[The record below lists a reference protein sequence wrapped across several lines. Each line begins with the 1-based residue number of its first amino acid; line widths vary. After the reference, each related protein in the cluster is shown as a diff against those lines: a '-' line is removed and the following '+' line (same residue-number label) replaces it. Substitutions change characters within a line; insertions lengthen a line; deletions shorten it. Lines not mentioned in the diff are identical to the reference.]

1 MTTNQNQ
8 SILLA
13 GASGVLGRHIAQ
25 ALTDA
30 GHKVTGLGRSE
41 GNGVR
46 ADLMDRDAL
55 LRAVDGQHFDTVD
68 PRGDRPAQAAHAPP

>member
-1 MTTNQNQ
+1 MTTNQHQN
-8 SILLA
+8 ILLA
-13 GASGVLGRHIAQ
+13 GASGVLGRHIDR

-41 GNGVR
+41 GNGVQ

-55 LRAVDGQHFDTVD
+55 LRAVD
-68 PRGDRPAQAAHAPP
+68 